1 MNFQQITTLVRPTFA
16 NLLLITAG
24 TLAVLALTTIA
35 YFPRWRRDPTTNV
48 AKIGAR
54 IRFLWELSAA
64 FILAT
69 FFGRRILV
77 AAIAFIAYLALKEY
91 LSLTPTR
98 RADRRVLFFAYLSI
112 TIQFVLIGFDWYEA
126 FVLFVPVYVF
136 LVLPLLMIATGD
148 TDGFLKAWSLLGWGI
163 ITNVYSLGHL
173 AFLVMLPR
181 DESGATGFSLFLFL
195 MILAQSNHVA
205 QSFFGR
211 WVRRPELSIRVSRT
225 RNWASLFGSVGTT
238 SLGAWLLAP
247 LLTPFEG
254 IEAALYGALVALGGF
269 VGYVVLSAIK
279 HDLELSDR
287 GVMTA
292 GHGGMLNRIDI
303 IVYTAPLFFQV
314 VRYVHY
320 Q

>member
-1 MNFQQITTLVRPTFA
+1 MNFQQVTTLIRPTFA

-24 TLAVLALTTIA
+24 MLAVLALTTVA

-112 TIQFVLIGFDWYEA
+112 TIQFVLIGFNWYEA

-238 SLGAWLLAP
+238 ALGAWLLAP

-269 VGYVVLSAIK
+269 VGYIVLSAIK
-279 HDLELSDR
+279 HDLELTDR
-287 GVMTA
+287 GTMTA

-320 Q
+320 